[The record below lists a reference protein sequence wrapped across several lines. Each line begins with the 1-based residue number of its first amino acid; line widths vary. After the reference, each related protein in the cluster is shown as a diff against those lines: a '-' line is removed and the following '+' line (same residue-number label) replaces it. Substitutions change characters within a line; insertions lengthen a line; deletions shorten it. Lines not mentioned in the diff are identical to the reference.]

1 MWWVWGV
8 CPTIRDTQVVMA
20 FLRSAAKAS
29 SDDPCSKYSLCIL
42 LEPSLSQVNP
52 SDVSSITGNYA
63 GFKLPEDGVGIP
75 GGDALGTVAKLGAD
89 VTGLEVG

>member
-1 MWWVWGV
+1 MRTTLVAN
-8 CPTIRDTQVVMA
+8 THY
-20 FLRSAAKAS
+20 K
-29 SDDPCSKYSLCIL
+29 IL
-42 LEPSLSQVNP
+42 LEPSLAQVNP

-89 VTGLEVG
+89 VTGLQVG